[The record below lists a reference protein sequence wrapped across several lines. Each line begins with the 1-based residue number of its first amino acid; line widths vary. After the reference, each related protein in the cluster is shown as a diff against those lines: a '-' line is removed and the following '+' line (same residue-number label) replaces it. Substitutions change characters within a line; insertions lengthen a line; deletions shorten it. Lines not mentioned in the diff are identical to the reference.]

1 MNKAQNAQI
10 QVNSHIIFTEY
21 CHYLHDFGKKQNKT
35 KKPLTLHN
43 KNKLIALLLIFHRLL
58 LPGQLMCLSFSFFF
72 FSDKSLSDY
81 RASLNATK
89 V

>member
-21 CHYLHDFGKKQNKT
+21 CHYLHDFGKKKKKT
-35 KKPLTLHN
+35 NLTLHN

-58 LPGQLMCLSFSFFF
+58 LPGQLMFPLF
-72 FSDKSLSDY
+72 Y
-81 RASLNATK
+81 RQESIRL
-89 V
+89 